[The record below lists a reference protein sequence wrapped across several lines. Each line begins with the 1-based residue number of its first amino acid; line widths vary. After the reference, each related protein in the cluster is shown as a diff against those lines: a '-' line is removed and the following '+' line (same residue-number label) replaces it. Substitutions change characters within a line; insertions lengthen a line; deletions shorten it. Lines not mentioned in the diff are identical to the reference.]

1 MLQAFVDSDCLE
13 VANPCEDT
21 DLYLDKL
28 NKSHLT
34 HNLIHRLERLGYLV
48 TLTLQQQA
56 ANITNYYSVRQSC
69 THPKVLVIEM
79 QDVQSTKTRVLFVD
93 DEQSIR
99 LTLPAILEQQGF
111 EVAVA
116 ASVPEALEIIN
127 HSQFEVLLTDLNIGS
142 PADGFILVSAMRRV
156 QPSAATFILT
166 GYPDFQTALE
176 AIRKQ
181 VDDYFTKPADI
192 PTLVSSLR
200 QKIHRPRCGEPPCKR
215 VWTVILEKSDE
226 ILKRWLAEVN
236 ADSRLIS
243 IPMRESERIDGFPRL
258 LTDLAK
264 AVETGKTEVP
274 PEVLSGAAAH
284 GADRCRQ
291 GYTIP
296 LLVTE
301 TRILNRIIATVLQ
314 EDLLSMNLSTL
325 IPEALKT
332 GEYLETLLE
341 ESIRA
346 FEASQVGSR
355 KLASVPEQTR
365 VSLRR
370 TSKAKAS

>member
-1 MLQAFVDSDCLE
+1 
-13 VANPCEDT
+13 
-21 DLYLDKL
+21 
-28 NKSHLT
+28 
-34 HNLIHRLERLGYLV
+34 
-48 TLTLQQQA
+48 
-56 ANITNYYSVRQSC
+56 
-69 THPKVLVIEM
+69 M
-79 QDVQSTKTRVLFVD
+79 QDLQSTKTRVLFVD

-111 EVAVA
+111 EVSVA

-142 PADGFILVSAMRRV
+142 PADGFILVSAMRRI

-236 ADSRLIS
+236 ADRRLVS
-243 IPMRESERIDGFPRL
+243 IPINESERIDGFPRL
-258 LTDLAK
+258 LNDLAK
-264 AVETGKTEVP
+264 ALETGKTDVP
-274 PEVLSGAAAH
+274 PEVLSSAAAH
-284 GADRCRQ
+284 GNDRCKQ
-291 GYTIP
+291 GYTIA

-301 TRILNRIIATVLQ
+301 TRILNRVIATVLQ

-346 FEASQVGSR
+346 FEASQVGPR
-355 KLASVPEQTR
+355 KARSEQAR
-365 VSLRR
+365 VSLGR
-370 TSKAKAS
+370 TIQAKAS

>member
-1 MLQAFVDSDCLE
+1 
-13 VANPCEDT
+13 
-21 DLYLDKL
+21 
-28 NKSHLT
+28 
-34 HNLIHRLERLGYLV
+34 
-48 TLTLQQQA
+48 
-56 ANITNYYSVRQSC
+56 
-69 THPKVLVIEM
+69 M
-79 QDVQSTKTRVLFVD
+79 QDLQSTRTRVLFVD

-192 PTLVSSLR
+192 PTLVSSLK
-200 QKIHRPRCGEPPCKR
+200 QKVHRPRCGEPPCKR

-226 ILKRWLAEVN
+226 ILKRWLAEVG
-236 ADSRLIS
+236 ADSRLSS
-243 IPMRESERIDGFPRL
+243 IPMSERERIDGFPRL
-258 LTDLAK
+258 LNDLAK
-264 AVETGKTEVP
+264 AVETGKTDVP
-274 PEVLSGAAAH
+274 PEVLSGAAVH
-284 GADRCRQ
+284 GADRWRQ
-291 GYTIP
+291 GYTIA

-301 TRILNRIIATVLQ
+301 TRILNRVIAAVLQ

-346 FEASQVGSR
+346 FEASQAGSR
-355 KLASVPEQTR
+355 KAGSAQTR
-365 VSLRR
+365 VSLGR
-370 TSKAKAS
+370 TIKAKAS

>member
-1 MLQAFVDSDCLE
+1 
-13 VANPCEDT
+13 
-21 DLYLDKL
+21 
-28 NKSHLT
+28 
-34 HNLIHRLERLGYLV
+34 
-48 TLTLQQQA
+48 
-56 ANITNYYSVRQSC
+56 
-69 THPKVLVIEM
+69 M
-79 QDVQSTKTRVLFVD
+79 QDSQSAKTRVLFVD
-93 DEQSIR
+93 DELPIR

-111 EVAVA
+111 EVSVA
-116 ASVPEALEIIN
+116 ASVPEALELIN
-127 HSQFEVLLTDLNIGS
+127 HTHFEVLLTDLNIGS
-142 PADGFILVSAMRRV
+142 PADGFILVSAMRRI

-192 PTLVSSLR
+192 PVLVSSLR

-215 VWTVILEKSDE
+215 VWTVLSEKSDE
-226 ILKRWLAEVN
+226 ILKRWLAEVSV
-236 ADSRLIS
+236 DSRLSS
-243 IPMRESERIDGFPRL
+243 IPMSESNRIDEFPRL
-258 LTDLAK
+258 LNDLAK
-264 AVETGKTEVP
+264 ALEIGQTDVP
-274 PEVLSGAAAH
+274 SEVLQGAAAH

-296 LLVTE
+296 MLVTE
-301 TRILNRIIATVLQ
+301 TRILNRVIATVLQ

-346 FEASQVGSR
+346 FEASQIRPRLSASEQTGI
-355 KLASVPEQTR
+355 ASVRPI
-365 VSLRR
+365 
-370 TSKAKAS
+370 KAKAS